1 MLFRWVFRVLV
12 GFALVMP
19 LAAEAPR
26 SGIEKFGS
34 TPLVFE
40 PNFGQV
46 DSSVRFLSRGD
57 RFGFFLTDTEA
68 IVSLAGST
76 PALVR
81 MQLVGQNPHPRIS
94 GSGAQ
99 AGASH
104 YFKGT
109 DASKWQESVPHFL
122 KVDYREVYP
131 GIDLTY
137 YGNQRQLEYDFTV
150 APHVDPKAIELKF
163 TGVDQIEIGD
173 QGDLILHTA
182 AGEIRHQH
190 PRVYQRRN
198 GVEEAVE
205 GQFALLG
212 SARVGFKIGKFDS
225 GLPLIIDPKFIYAT
239 YFGGDGPNG
248 DIGIDL
254 KVDAMGTT
262 FVTGY
267 TSSMDFFNT
276 NLSPTAP
283 GGGNLDAFVM
293 KVDSTGQTILSAT
306 YFGGSL
312 DDEGHRIT
320 LDNSGFVYVT
330 GYTSSPDFPIVNGF
344 QTKLGGKKDAYI
356 MKIDNAVSQILF
368 SSYIGGSQD
377 DLPFGLSVD
386 TSGNIYISG
395 ATSSP
400 NYPVVSPILGT
411 FGGGSGDAFVTK
423 ISPQGTLIYSTY
435 LGGIGNDHSFD
446 VTSDSDGNAYVVG
459 YTTAA
464 LPNIVRAVYGTASD
478 PEQAFLAKL
487 SPDGSTLLA
496 FLYIGG
502 FGIDEA
508 VRVVLDSNQNI
519 IISGYT
525 SAANFPVLN
534 AIQPNNGGIANTF
547 DIFLIKL
554 LPDLSDIVFSTYI
567 GSDGSE
573 SAPGLAVD
581 TDDNIYLAGFTSSFQ
596 FPVVNGINIGTSGGN
611 LHGDRDAYVMKLTPT
626 GRILFSTY
634 VGGSSSDGA
643 VGIAVDAAKNIYV
656 TGFTFSSDFPVE
668 NAFQEDP
675 AGASDGMLMKIDAS
689 DVVLDTPVVV
699 PNQGGTAIATVGSS
713 NQVQFAHA
721 IVEVPVGAK
730 RPAGLA
736 LLDLRQSGG
745 EVGEAAFPLLP
756 FITDARVYINES
768 STQAT
773 NISIVNP
780 STDPVDLNF
789 FMSDRTGAQSN
800 FGGITIPAKS
810 SFAQPVTGPPFQLPA
825 GASGTLTF
833 STTAPV
839 AALAFR
845 TFTESNSSILLSY
858 LPLISPFE
866 TETRPTTIAQ
876 YTSDLTWG
884 SGFLLVNNTETQ
896 MSGVIRFYSTAGD
909 QTDPTLSSTPIEV
922 TTDRGN
928 FTEVPYSLA
937 PLGSDNFNTS
947 GTETTIA
954 GYAQIIPDAGTFTPV
969 VSNVLTYAANGVGS
983 LHAIVEAQIPANDF
997 RLYTEYSGDF
1007 EHSENRTIVTSFSLS
1022 NPSNTPTDVTLT
1034 LVNLNGT
1041 PTGLSTTFTLAAQGH
1056 ISNYVHRLAGFSSM
1070 PNPFQGIMLVHAT
1083 GPGVVA
1089 FGMRG
1094 RLSENGTFVGTTTG
1108 PIKEN
1113 PGSGTT
1119 VIFPH
1124 VLDGG
1129 GYGTR
1134 FILLSDST
1142 GAGTSGTLN
1151 FANENGDPVP
1161 LAIESGVVEPL
1172 WPPAPPPQ
1180 LGIPQLTK
1188 DLNGDGKADI
1198 VWETFVGN
1206 VYAGLINGSRVTS
1219 QRFIAN
1225 IWTGWSIVGGGDFN
1239 GDGKS
1244 DILWHDENGNVA
1256 IWIMDGIRIDSFTTV
1271 GSLGTDWSIAGAGD
1285 FNGDGKADILWHS
1298 DAGDVVIWFMDGTT
1312 VTSTITV
1319 GNIWSGWSI
1328 AGVGDFNG
1336 DGMADILWRSVDG
1349 DTAVWLMNGST
1360 VVSFASVGIMPPD
1373 VSLAGIGD
1381 FNGDGKADIL
1391 WRDSAGNVTMWLMNG
1406 TSIVSN
1412 NFIADMPAVWSIV
1425 GAGDFDGDGKADIL
1439 WRNFKGKEVI
1449 WFMNGSTVVSFQ
1461 EIGI

>member
-1 MLFRWVFRVLV
+1 
-12 GFALVMP
+12 MP

-26 SGIEKFGS
+26 SGIEKFGN

-40 PNFGQV
+40 PNYGQV

-57 RFGFFLTDTEA
+57 RFGFFLTETES
-68 IVSLAGST
+68 IVSLAGSS
-76 PALVR
+76 PAVVR
-81 MQLVGQNPHPRIS
+81 MQLVGQNPHPRIF
-94 GSGAQ
+94 GSGVQ

-104 YFKGT
+104 YFKGK

-122 KVDYREVYP
+122 KVDYQAVYP

-150 APHVDPKAIELKF
+150 GPHANPKAIQLKF

-173 QGDLILHTA
+173 QGDLILRTP
-182 AGEIRHQH
+182 AGQIQHQH
-190 PRVYQRRN
+190 PRLYQNRH
-198 GVEEAVE
+198 GIEEAVE
-205 GQFALLG
+205 GQFVLLG
-212 SARVGFKIGKFDS
+212 SNTVGFKIGKYDS

-239 YFGGDGPNG
+239 YFGGEGLNG

-254 KVDAMGTT
+254 KVDAQGTT

-283 GGGNLDAFVM
+283 GGRLDAFVL
-293 KVDSTGQTILSAT
+293 KVDSTGQTILSAM

-312 DDEGHRIT
+312 DDEGHRIA
-320 LDNSGFVYVT
+320 LDNAGSVYVT

-344 QTKLGGKKDAYI
+344 QTKPGGNKDVYI
-356 MKIDNAVSQILF
+356 MKIDNDVSQILF
-368 SSYIGGSQD
+368 SSYLGGSQD
-377 DLPFGLSVD
+377 DQPFGLSVD
-386 TSGNIYISG
+386 ANGNIYISG
-395 ATSSP
+395 QTRSP
-400 NYPVVSPILGT
+400 NFPLVSPIQSVYGQGFADSFITKLAPSGT
-411 FGGGSGDAFVTK
+411 
-423 ISPQGTLIYSTY
+423 PLYSTY
-435 LGGIGNDHSFD
+435 LGGRGDDNAFD

-459 YTTAA
+459 HTSAA
-464 LPNIVRAVYGTASD
+464 FPNIVRALYGAIGD

-487 SPDGSTLLA
+487 SPDGGSLLA

-508 VRVVLDSNQNI
+508 IRVVLDSNQNI

-525 SAANFPVLN
+525 SAPNFPVVN
-534 AIQPNNGGIANTF
+534 AIQPSNGGAANSF
-547 DIFLIKL
+547 DIFLMKL
-554 LPDLSDIVFSTYI
+554 LPDFTDIVFSTYI

-581 TDDNIYLAGFTSSFQ
+581 PDGNIYLAGFTSSFQ

-611 LHGDRDAYVMKLTPT
+611 LHGDRDAYVMKLSPN

-643 VGIAVDAAKNIYV
+643 VGIALDAARNIYV

-668 NAFQEDP
+668 NEFQTDP
-675 AGASDGMLMKIDAS
+675 AGASDGFLMKIDAT
-689 DVVLDTPVVV
+689 DVVVDTPIVV

-721 IVEVPVGAK
+721 TLEVQAGAK
-730 RPAGLA
+730 RPSGLA
-736 LLDLRQSGG
+736 ILDLRQNGA
-745 EVGEAAFPLLP
+745 ELGEAAFPLLP
-756 FITDARVYINES
+756 FITDARVYVNENS
-768 STQAT
+768 LQAT
-773 NISIVNP
+773 NIAIVNP
-780 STDPVDLNF
+780 SSDPVDLDF
-789 FMSDRTGAQSN
+789 FLADRTGAQSN

-810 SFAQPVTGPPFQLPA
+810 SFAQPVTGPPFNLPGNSA
-825 GASGTLTF
+825 GTLTF

-845 TFTESNSSILLSY
+845 TFTESNNAILLSY
-858 LPLISPFE
+858 LPLISAFE

-876 YTSDLTWG
+876 YTSDLNWS
-884 SGFLLVNNTETQ
+884 SGFMLVNNTETQ
-896 MSGVIRFYSTAGD
+896 MSGVVRFYNTGGD
-909 QTDPTLSSTPIEV
+909 QTDPSLSSTPVQV
-922 TTDRGN
+922 TTDRGD

-937 PLGSDNFNTS
+937 PLASDNFNTN
-947 GTETTIA
+947 GTETAVA

-969 VSNVLTYAANGVGS
+969 ASNILTYSSNGAGS
-983 LHAIVEAQIPANDF
+983 LHAIVEAQIPASDF

-1022 NPSNTPTDVTLT
+1022 NPSDTPSDVTLT

-1041 PTGLSTTFTLAAQGH
+1041 PTGLSTTFTLAARGH

-1070 PNPFQGIMLVHAT
+1070 SNPFQGVMLVHAT

-1089 FGMRG
+1089 FGMRE
-1094 RLSENGTFVGTTTG
+1094 RISENGNFVGTATG

-1134 FILLSDST
+1134 FILLADASGT
-1142 GAGTSGTLN
+1142 GTSGTLS

-1161 LAIESGVVEPL
+1161 LAIESGAVDPL

-1206 VYAGLINGSRVTS
+1206 VYAGLLNGSSVTS

-1225 IWTGWSIVGGGDFN
+1225 LWTGWSIVGGGDFN

-1244 DILWHDENGNVA
+1244 DILWNDEDGNVA
-1256 IWIMDGIRIDSFTTV
+1256 IWMMNGLRVESFTTV
-1271 GSLGTDWSIAGAGD
+1271 GSPGADWSVAGAGD
-1285 FNGDGKADILWHS
+1285 FNGDGKADILLRN

-1312 VTSTITV
+1312 VTSSSTV
-1319 GNIWSGWSI
+1319 GNIWTGWSI
-1328 AGVGDFNG
+1328 VGIGDFNG
-1336 DGMADILWRSVDG
+1336 DGKSDILWRDVSG
-1349 DTAVWLMNGST
+1349 NTTIWLMNGGT
-1360 VVSFASVGIMPPD
+1360 VLSIANIGIRPPD
-1373 VSLAGIGD
+1373 VAVAGVGD

-1391 WRDSAGNVTMWLMNG
+1391 WRDSSGSVSMWLMNG
-1406 TSIVSN
+1406 TSIINVSTVAN
-1412 NFIADMPAVWSIV
+1412 IPNFWSIV
-1425 GAGDFDGDGKADIL
+1425 GTGDFDGDGKADII

-1449 WFMNGSTVVSFQ
+1449 WFMNGSTVSSFQ
-1461 EIGI
+1461 EVGI

>member
-40 PNFGQV
+40 PNYGQV
-46 DSSVRFLSRGD
+46 DPSVRFLSRGD
-57 RFGFFLTDTEA
+57 RFGFFLTDTES
-68 IVSLAGST
+68 IVSLSGST
-76 PALVR
+76 PAVVR

-94 GSGAQ
+94 GSAAQ

-104 YFKGT
+104 YFKGA

-150 APHVDPKAIELKF
+150 GPHVNPKVIELKF
-163 TGVDQIEIGD
+163 TGVDHIEIGD
-173 QGDLILHTA
+173 RGDLVLHTA

-190 PRVYQRRN
+190 PRVYQHRN

-205 GQFALLG
+205 GQFVLLDAG
-212 SARVGFKIGKFDS
+212 TVGFKIGEYDS
-225 GLPLIIDPKFIYAT
+225 GLPLIIDPKFIYST
-239 YFGGDGPNG
+239 YFGGDGPDG

-254 KVDAMGTT
+254 KVDASGTT

-283 GGGNLDAFVM
+283 GGRLDAFVM
-293 KVDSTGQTILSAT
+293 KVDSTGSTILSAM

-320 LDNSGFVYVT
+320 LDNAGSVFIT
-330 GYTSSPDFPIVNGF
+330 GYTTSTDFPIVNGF
-344 QTKLGGKKDAYI
+344 QTKLGGKKDAYV

-377 DLPFGLSVD
+377 DQPFGLSVD
-386 TSGNIYISG
+386 TNNNIYISG
-395 ATSSP
+395 ETSSP
-400 NYPVVSPILGT
+400 NFPTVNPILGT
-411 FGGGSGDAFVTK
+411 FGGGRGDAFVTK
-423 ISPQGTLIYSTY
+423 ISPDGTLIYSTY
-435 LGGIGNDHSFD
+435 FGGIGNDHSFD

-464 LPNIVRAVYGTASD
+464 LPNIVRALYGAVGD

-487 SPDGSTLLA
+487 SPDGRTILA
-496 FLYIGG
+496 FAYIGG

-525 SAANFPVLN
+525 SAPNFPVVN
-534 AIQPNNGGIANTF
+534 AIQPSNAGAANTF
-547 DIFLIKL
+547 DIFLMKL

-581 TDDNIYLAGFTSSFQ
+581 QDGNIYLAGFTSSFQ

-611 LHGDRDAYVMKLTPT
+611 LHGDRDAYVMKLNPN

-643 VGIAVDAAKNIYV
+643 VGIALDAARNIYV
-656 TGFTFSSDFPVE
+656 TGFTFSGDFPVE
-668 NAFQEDP
+668 NPFQDSP
-675 AGASDGMLMKIDAS
+675 SGASDGILMKIDAT
-689 DVVLDTPVVV
+689 DVVVDTPIVV
-699 PNQGGTAIATVGSS
+699 PDHGGAAIATVGSS

-721 IVEVPVGAK
+721 TLEVPAGAK

-736 LLDLRQSGG
+736 LLDLRQNGA
-745 EVGEAAFPLLP
+745 EQGEAAFPLLP
-756 FITDARVYINES
+756 FITDARVYVNEGP
-768 STQAT
+768 TQAT

-780 STDPVDLNF
+780 SPDPVDLNF
-789 FMSDRTGAQSN
+789 FLTDRTGAQSN
-800 FGGITIPAKS
+800 FGGISIPAKS
-810 SFAQPVTGPPFQLPA
+810 SFAQPVTSAPFFLPA
-825 GASGTLTF
+825 NASGTLTF
-833 STTAPV
+833 STAAPV

-845 TFTESNSSILLSY
+845 TFTESNSSILISY

-884 SGFLLVNNTETQ
+884 SGFMLVNNTETQ
-896 MSGVIRFYSTAGD
+896 MSGVVRFYSTGGD

-922 TTDRGN
+922 TLDRGN
-928 FTEVPYSLA
+928 FTEVPYNLA
-937 PLGSDNFNTS
+937 PLASDSFNTN
-947 GTETTIA
+947 GVDATVA

-969 VSNVLTYAANGVGS
+969 GSNMLTYAKNGVGS
-983 LHAIVEAQIPANDF
+983 LHAIVEAQIPASDF

-1022 NPSNTPTDVTLT
+1022 NPSDTPTDVTLT
-1034 LVNLNGT
+1034 LVRMDGT
-1041 PTGLSTTFTLAAQGH
+1041 STGLSTTFTLAAKGH

-1070 PNPFQGIMLVHAT
+1070 PNPFQGVLLVHAT

-1134 FILLSDST
+1134 FILLADVSGT
-1142 GAGTSGTLN
+1142 GTSGILN
-1151 FANENGDPVP
+1151 FANENGDVVP
-1161 LAIESGVVEPL
+1161 LAIESGAVQPL

-1206 VYAGLINGSRVTS
+1206 VYAGLLNGSSVTS
-1219 QRFIAN
+1219 QRFIDN
-1225 IWTGWSIVGGGDFN
+1225 IWTGWSIVGGGDFD
-1239 GDGKS
+1239 GDGKA
-1244 DILWHDENGNVA
+1244 DILWHDLEGNVA
-1256 IWIMDGIRIDSFTTV
+1256 IWRMDGLRVSSFTAV
-1271 GSLGTDWSIAGAGD
+1271 GNLGTDWSIVGAGDFNGDGKTDILWHSESGDVLIWFMDGTTVTSTIPLGNIWNGWSIVGVGD
-1285 FNGDGKADILWHS
+1285 FNGDGKADILWRNL
-1298 DAGDVVIWFMDGTT
+1298 DGTAA
-1312 VTSTITV
+1312 I
-1319 GNIWSGWSI
+1319 
-1328 AGVGDFNG
+1328 
-1336 DGMADILWRSVDG
+1336 
-1349 DTAVWLMNGST
+1349 WLMNGGT
-1360 VVSFASVGIMPPD
+1360 VLSFAAVGSMPPD
-1373 VSLAGIGD
+1373 VSFAGVGD

-1391 WRDSAGNVTMWLMNG
+1391 WRDSGGSVSMWLMNG
-1406 TSIVSN
+1406 TSIANSSFVAN
-1412 NFIADMPAVWSIV
+1412 IFNVWSIV
-1425 GAGDFDGDGKADIL
+1425 GTGDFDGDGKADIL
-1439 WRNFKGKEVI
+1439 WRNFKGTEVI
-1449 WFMNGSTVVSFQ
+1449 WFMNGSTVSSFH

>member
-1 MLFRWVFRVLV
+1 MLFRWVFRVLI
-12 GFALVMP
+12 GFILVFP
-19 LAAEAPR
+19 LAAETPR
-26 SGIEKFGS
+26 SGIEKFGN

-40 PNFGQV
+40 PNYGQV

-57 RFGFFLTDTEA
+57 RFGFFLTDTES

-76 PALVR
+76 PAVVR

-94 GSGAQ
+94 GSGIQ

-109 DASKWQESVPHFL
+109 DASKWQASVPHFL
-122 KVDYREVYP
+122 KVDYPQVYP

-150 APHVDPKAIELKF
+150 APHVNPKVIELKF

-173 QGDLILHTA
+173 TGDLILHTP

-190 PRVYQRRN
+190 PRVYQHRN
-198 GVEEAVE
+198 GIEEEVE
-205 GQFALLG
+205 GQFVLLG
-212 SARVGFKIGKFDS
+212 SGKVGFKIGEYDS
-225 GLPLIIDPKFIYAT
+225 GLPLVIDPKFIYST
-239 YFGGDGPNG
+239 YFGGDGLDG

-254 KVDAMGTT
+254 KVDAAGTT

-283 GGGNLDAFVM
+283 GGKLDAFVM
-293 KVDSTGQTILSAT
+293 KVDPTGSTILSAM

-320 LDNSGFVYVT
+320 LDSSGSVYVT
-330 GYTSSPDFPIVNGF
+330 GYTSSTNFPIVNGF
-344 QTKLGGKKDAYI
+344 QTKLGGKKDAYV
-356 MKIDNAVSQILF
+356 MKIDNTVSQILF
-368 SSYIGGSQD
+368 SSYLGGSQD
-377 DLPFGLSVD
+377 EQPFGLSVD
-386 TSGNIYISG
+386 TTGNIYVSG
-395 ATSSP
+395 ETSSL
-400 NYPVVSPILGT
+400 NFPVVTPLLGT
-411 FGGGSGDAFVTK
+411 FGGGRGDAFVTK
-423 ISPQGTLIYSTY
+423 IAADGTLIYSTY

-464 LPNIVRAVYGTASD
+464 LPNIVRALYGTASD

-487 SPDGSTLLA
+487 SPDGRSLLA

-508 VRVVLDSNQNI
+508 IRVVLDSSQNI

-525 SAANFPVLN
+525 SAPNFPVLN
-534 AIQPNNGGIANTF
+534 AIQPTNGGGANTF

-581 TDDNIYLAGFTSSFQ
+581 PDGNIYLAGFTSSFE
-596 FPVVNGINIGTSGGN
+596 FPVVNGINVGTSGGN
-611 LHGDRDAYVMKLTPT
+611 LHGDRDAYVMKLSAN

-643 VGIAVDAAKNIYV
+643 VGIALDAARNIYI

-668 NAFQEDP
+668 NPFQENP
-675 AGASDGMLMKIDAS
+675 SGASDGFLMKIDAT
-689 DVVLDTPVVV
+689 DVVVDTPIVV
-699 PNQGGTAIATVGSS
+699 PDQGGIAIATVGSS
-713 NQVQFAHA
+713 NRVQFVHA
-721 IVEVPVGAK
+721 TLEIPAGAK

-736 LLDLRQSGG
+736 LLDLRQGG
-745 EVGEAAFPLLP
+745 AEIGEAAFPLLP
-756 FITDARVYINES
+756 FITDARVYVNES
-768 STQAT
+768 TVQST

-780 STDPVDLNF
+780 SSDPVDLNF
-789 FMSDRTGAQSN
+789 FLTDRTGAQSN
-800 FGGITIPAKS
+800 FGGITIPPKS
-810 SFAQPVTGPPFQLPA
+810 SFAEPVTTAPFFFPA
-825 GASGTLTF
+825 NASGTLTF

-845 TFTESNSSILLSY
+845 TIAEANSSILLTY

-866 TETRPTTIAQ
+866 TETRPTTITQ
-876 YTSDLTWG
+876 FTSDLTWG
-884 SGFLLVNNTETQ
+884 SGFMLVNNTETQ
-896 MSGVIRFYSTAGD
+896 MSGVVRFYSTGGD
-909 QTDPTLSSTPIEV
+909 QIDPTQSAIPVEV
-922 TTDRGN
+922 TLDRGN
-928 FTEVPYSLA
+928 FTEVPYNLA
-937 PLGSDNFNTS
+937 PLASDNFNTNGS
-947 GTETTIA
+947 ETLLA
-954 GYAQIIPDAGTFTPV
+954 GYAQIIPDAGTFTPAA
-969 VSNVLTYAANGVGS
+969 SNILTYAKNGVGS
-983 LHAIVEAQIPANDF
+983 LHAIVEAQIPANDL

-1007 EHSENRTIVTSFSLS
+1007 EHNENRTIVTSFSLS
-1022 NPSNTPTDVTLT
+1022 NPSDTPTDVTLT
-1034 LVNLNGT
+1034 LVKLNGT
-1041 PTGLSTTFTLAAQGH
+1041 PTGLSTTFTLAANGH

-1070 PNPFQGIMLVHAT
+1070 PNPFQGVMLVHAT

-1134 FILLSDST
+1134 FILLADSSGT
-1142 GAGTSGTLN
+1142 GTSGTLN
-1151 FANENGDPVP
+1151 FSNENGDPAP
-1161 LAIESGVVEPL
+1161 IAIESGDVEPL
-1172 WPPAPPPQ
+1172 WPAAPPPK

-1198 VWETFVGN
+1198 VWESFIGN
-1206 VYAGLINGSRVTS
+1206 VYAGLIDGSSVTS
-1219 QRFIAN
+1219 QRFLAN
-1225 IWTGWSIVGGGDFN
+1225 IWTGWTIVGGGDFN
-1239 GDGKS
+1239 GDGKA
-1244 DILWHDENGNVA
+1244 DILWHDLEGNVA
-1256 IWIMDGIRIDSFTTV
+1256 IWMMDGIRVDSFSTV
-1271 GSLGTDWSIAGAGD
+1271 GNLGTDWSIVGAGD

-1312 VTSTITV
+1312 VTSSGTIA
-1319 GNIWSGWSI
+1319 NIWPGWSI
-1328 AGVGDFNG
+1328 VGVGDFNG
-1336 DGMADILWRSVDG
+1336 DGKADILWRDVNGS
-1349 DTAVWLMNGST
+1349 TAIWLMNGAT
-1360 VVSFASVGIMPPD
+1360 VLSFATAGTRPPD
-1373 VSLAGIGD
+1373 VSVAGVGD

-1391 WRDSAGNVTMWLMNG
+1391 WRDSTGNVSMWLMNG
-1406 TSIVSN
+1406 TSIVNSS
-1412 NFIADMPAVWSIV
+1412 FISDISSGWSIV
-1425 GAGDFDGDGKADIL
+1425 GTGDFNGDGKADIL
-1439 WRNFKGKEVI
+1439 WRDFRGTEVI
-1449 WFMNGSTVVSFQ
+1449 WFMNGSTVTSFQ

>member
-12 GFALVMP
+12 GFILVMP

-26 SGIEKFGS
+26 SGIEKFGN

-40 PNFGQV
+40 PNYGQV

-57 RFGFFLTDTEA
+57 RFGFFLTETES
-68 IVSLAGST
+68 IVSIAGST
-76 PALVR
+76 PAVVR

-94 GSGAQ
+94 GSGVQ

-104 YFKGT
+104 YFKGA

-122 KVDYREVYP
+122 KVDYQAVYP

-150 APHVDPKAIELKF
+150 GPHVSPKAIELKF

-173 QGDLILHTA
+173 RGDLILHTP

-190 PRVYQRRN
+190 PRVYQNRH

-205 GQFALLG
+205 GQFVLLE
-212 SARVGFKIGKFDS
+212 SDTVGFRIGKYDS
-225 GLPLIIDPKFIYAT
+225 GLPLIIDPKFIYST
-239 YFGGDGPNG
+239 YFGGDGPDG

-254 KVDAMGTT
+254 KVDAQGTT
-262 FVTGY
+262 YVTGY
-267 TSSMDFFNT
+267 TSSMDFFST

-283 GGGNLDAFVM
+283 GGRLDAFVM
-293 KVDSTGQTILSAT
+293 KVDSTGQNILSAM

-312 DDEGHRIT
+312 DDEGHRIM
-320 LDNSGFVYVT
+320 LDNSGSVYIT
-330 GYTSSPDFPIVNGF
+330 GYTTSADFPIVNGF
-344 QTKLGGKKDAYI
+344 QTKPGGKKDAYI
-356 MKIDNAVSQILF
+356 MKIDHAVSQILF

-377 DLPFGLSVD
+377 DQPFGLSID
-386 TSGNIYISG
+386 TNNNIYISG
-395 ATSSP
+395 ETSSP
-400 NYPVVSPILGT
+400 NFPLVNPILGS
-411 FGGGSGDAFVTK
+411 FGGGRADAFVTK
-423 ISPQGTLIYSTY
+423 IAPDGTRVYSTY

-446 VTSDSDGNAYVVG
+446 VTADSDGNAYVVG

-464 LPNIVRAVYGTASD
+464 LPNIVRAVYGTVSD

-487 SPDGSTLLA
+487 SPDGRSLLA
-496 FLYIGG
+496 FAYIGG

-525 SAANFPVLN
+525 SAPNFPVVN
-534 AIQPNNGGIANTF
+534 AIQPINGGDTNSF
-547 DIFLIKL
+547 DIFLMKL

-581 TDDNIYLAGFTSSFQ
+581 PDGNIYLAGFTSSFE

-611 LHGDRDAYVMKLTPT
+611 LHGDRDAYVMKLSPN

-643 VGIAVDAAKNIYV
+643 VGIALDTARNIYV
-656 TGFTFSSDFPVE
+656 TGFTFSGDFPLE
-668 NAFQEDP
+668 NEFQSDP
-675 AGASDGMLMKIDAS
+675 SGASDGILMKIDAT
-689 DVVLDTPVVV
+689 DVTVDAPVVI
-699 PNQGGTAIATVGSS
+699 PDHGGTAVATVGSS
-713 NQVQFAHA
+713 NKVQFAHA
-721 IVEVPVGAK
+721 TLEVPVGAK

-736 LLDLRQSGG
+736 LLDLRQGG
-745 EVGEAAFPLLP
+745 AELGEAAFPLLP
-756 FITDARVYINES
+756 FITDVRVFVNES
-768 STQAT
+768 ATQAT
-773 NISIVNP
+773 NIAIVNP
-780 STDPVDLNF
+780 SADPVDLNF
-789 FMSDRTGAQSN
+789 FLADRTGAQSN

-810 SFAQPVTGPPFQLPA
+810 SFAQPVTGLPFRLPTSA
-825 GASGTLTF
+825 AGTLTL

-845 TFTESNSSILLSY
+845 TFTESNGSILLSY
-858 LPLISPFE
+858 LPLISPAE

-876 YTSDLTWG
+876 YTSDLKWG
-884 SGFLLVNNTETQ
+884 SGFILVNNTETP
-896 MSGVIRFYSTAGD
+896 MSGVVRFYSTGAD
-909 QTDPTLSSTPIEV
+909 QTDPTLSATPVEV
-922 TTDRGN
+922 TLDRGN
-928 FTEVPYSLA
+928 FTEVPYNLA
-937 PLGSDNFNTS
+937 PLASDNFNTNGS
-947 GTETTIA
+947 ETALA

-969 VSNVLTYAANGVGS
+969 ASNILSYAANGVGS

-1007 EHSENRTIVTSFSLS
+1007 EHNENRTIVTSFSLS

-1034 LVNLNGT
+1034 LVKLDGT
-1041 PTGLSTTFTLAAQGH
+1041 PTGLSTTFTLAARGH

-1070 PNPFQGIMLVHAT
+1070 PNPFQGVMLVHAT
-1083 GPGVVA
+1083 GSGVTA

-1134 FILLSDST
+1134 FILLADASGT
-1142 GAGTSGTLN
+1142 GTSGTLS

-1161 LAIESGVVEPL
+1161 LAIESGAVAPL

-1198 VWETFVGN
+1198 VWETFFGN
-1206 VYAGLINGSRVTS
+1206 VYAGLMNGSSVTS

-1225 IWTGWSIVGGGDFN
+1225 IWTGWTIVGGGDFN

-1244 DILWHDENGNVA
+1244 DILWHDLEGNAA
-1256 IWIMDGIRIDSFTTV
+1256 IWMMDGIRVDSFSTV
-1271 GSLGTDWSIAGAGD
+1271 GNPGADWSIAGAGD

-1298 DAGDVVIWFMDGTT
+1298 DAGVVMIWFMNGIT
-1312 VTSTITV
+1312 VTGTSTL
-1319 GNIWSGWSI
+1319 GNIWTGWSI
-1328 AGVGDFNG
+1328 VGIGDFNG
-1336 DGMADILWRSVDG
+1336 DGKSDILWRDVNG
-1349 DTAVWLMNGST
+1349 NTTIWLMNGGT
-1360 VVSFASVGIMPPD
+1360 VLSFTNVGNRPPD
-1373 VSLAGIGD
+1373 VSVAGVGD

-1391 WRDSAGNVTMWLMNG
+1391 WRDSSGNVSMWLMNG
-1406 TSIVSN
+1406 TSILNSSTVAN
-1412 NFIADMPAVWSIV
+1412 IINVWSIV
-1425 GAGDFDGDGKADIL
+1425 GTGDFNGDGKADIL
-1439 WRNFKGKEVI
+1439 WRNFKGTEVI
-1449 WFMNGSTVVSFQ
+1449 WFMNGSTISSFQ